1 MSSLLLFDM
10 HGYCATGPGL
20 RVLAPLFL
28 AAAAGAPIFAQD
40 TPEVR
45 AELSLAGA
53 GALYRMDEPIVLRLS
68 FSGTPHRYTVST
80 AVTQTPR
87 PDEVVITPS
96 AGVTDIY
103 PESYLPDYAVMA
115 ELTEQPV
122 EIRFTLNDWFR
133 FDKPGHYSVEIHT
146 SRVSMGTKLGA
157 LSRGG
162 ELVTNP
168 VSFDIAA
175 TTPEE
180 DAAEVARLAFTIDAT
195 PDGPQR
201 REALHRLSY
210 LDGDAA
216 AREKVRLY
224 LHPSA
229 DSPFASIDSSLL
241 LACRNHRLVLDLLEQ
256 EFRDPNVEVRAA
268 LIGTMTALHD
278 PKDKAEEGEVFAAY
292 LRELCASLA
301 ARPAVARAAA
311 AQTLL
316 LAAPGSI
323 NPEMEQAA
331 YAVLRSNFAAVDLY
345 DMETV
350 LRLFWPQLKD
360 PSLAPALETV
370 LENPRVEAGVHSNLR
385 QALISALLDIAPE
398 RARALVLAEI
408 RSADSL
414 VPADVL
420 VRLPDAQLPEL
431 DQPLL
436 SLIRSLA
443 PLKQP
448 GESMRLDIKTQLAA
462 RYASSAIAA
471 DLLKI
476 YEACS
481 SKWQPEGRA
490 NLLAYFARWQGSRA
504 IPMIDCEIANVTQSN
519 GSDQF
524 LLHPLARAFYSP
536 AVAGILKRRLNSAD
550 PKAAATAAYVLSQFA
565 EAGDIELLRARL
577 DRLDDES
584 DAAGGEPLRR
594 ELVMGLAAMRRRFPD
609 SGSVTLQ

>member
-1 MSSLLLFDM
+1 
-10 HGYCATGPGL
+10 
-20 RVLAPLFL
+20 
-28 AAAAGAPIFAQD
+28 
-40 TPEVR
+40 
-45 AELSLAGA
+45 
-53 GALYRMDEPIVLRLS
+53 
-68 FSGTPHRYTVST
+68 
-80 AVTQTPR
+80 
-87 PDEVVITPS
+87 
-96 AGVTDIY
+96 
-103 PESYLPDYAVMA
+103 
-115 ELTEQPV
+115 
-122 EIRFTLNDWFR
+122 
-133 FDKPGHYSVEIHT
+133 
-146 SRVSMGTKLGA
+146 
-157 LSRGG
+157 
-162 ELVTNP
+162 
-168 VSFDIAA
+168 
-175 TTPEE
+175 
-180 DAAEVARLAFTIDAT
+180 
-195 PDGPQR
+195 
-201 REALHRLSY
+201 
-210 LDGDAA
+210 
-216 AREKVRLY
+216 

-229 DSPFASIDSSLL
+229 DSPFAVIDSSLL

-278 PKDKAEEGEVFAAY
+278 PKDKAEEVEVRAGYLQKLFAT
-292 LRELCASLA
+292 LA
-301 ARPAVARAAA
+301 ARPAAARVAA

-323 NPEMEQAA
+323 NPEIEQAA

-345 DMETV
+345 DMETL
-350 LRLFWPQLKD
+350 LRLFWPKLKD

-370 LENPRVEAGVHSNLR
+370 LENPRVEAGVNSDLR
-385 QALISALLDIAPE
+385 QPLISALLDVAPE
-398 RARALVLAEI
+398 RARPHVLVEI
-408 RSADSL
+408 RNADSL
-414 VPADVL
+414 VSADVL
-420 VRLPDAQLPEL
+420 GRLPDAQLAEL

-443 PLKQP
+443 PLKQS
-448 GESMRLDIKTQLAA
+448 GESLRLDIKTQLAA
-462 RYASSAIAA
+462 RYASPAIAP

-504 IPMIDCEIANVTQSN
+504 IPMIEREIANVTQAN

-550 PKAAATAAYVLSQFA
+550 LKAAATAAYVLSQFA

-609 SGSVTLQ
+609 PASVTPP